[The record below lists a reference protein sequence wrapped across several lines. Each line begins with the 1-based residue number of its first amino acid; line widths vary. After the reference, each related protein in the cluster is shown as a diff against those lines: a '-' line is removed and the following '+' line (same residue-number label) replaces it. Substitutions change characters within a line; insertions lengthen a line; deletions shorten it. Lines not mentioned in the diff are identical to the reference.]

1 MECRKFMSSRCPL
14 GPSLSRGH
22 WRQQVNSSNGNPAHS
37 PRLAHHDNPKAD
49 AAIGRWTR
57 STQSSILTSLLPS
70 HVNQT
75 KTAPNNTIDQW
86 EHHVRPSPPI
96 GIPPRFPGPRR
107 TSDGFSHDATTIRPT
122 RLALYAVYTT
132 ASPTSLGFV
141 SSRRPSGIPGLAG
154 HWRSPILAG
163 VLGAEAAAWC
173 RSVRHLV
180 GRGCE
185 REKGEGILPR
195 LLRLG
200 VRCLVVAELGVDV
213 VSVSRQ
219 RCVAM
224 ALGRE
229 SDRCFRRSGQRR
241 QERMAHS
248 ETWRFALAKIHV
260 TQVPDTQEWL
270 LHLPGTR
277 PYPDSRLECTRRV

>member
-1 MECRKFMSSRCPL
+1 MECRKLMSSRCPL

-22 WRQQVNSSNGNPAHS
+22 WRQQVNSSSGNPAHS

-57 STQSSILTSLLPS
+57 STQSSILTSLLPIARQP
-70 HVNQT
+70 NQDGT
-75 KTAPNNTIDQW
+75 KQHHRSMGTPRPAFTANR
-86 EHHVRPSPPI
+86 H
-96 GIPPRFPGPRR
+96 

-132 ASPTSLGFV
+132 ASPTSRGFV

-180 GRGCE
+180 GGGCD
-185 REKGEGILPR
+185 REKGEGIQPR
-195 LLRLG
+195 SLRLG

-213 VSVSRQ
+213 VSVSRR

-224 ALGRE
+224 ARGRE